1 MANWI
6 SKQKGK
12 GEKTLRNITS
22 DGSNVMTSEANKA
35 WRALILLNRAT
46 SGLPKDHPDGKL
58 YTPNQTVGNG
68 YSLRNPQRNPK
79 LNEETKKSWRNIVS
93 SSGHTDRN

>member
-12 GEKTLRNITS
+12 GEKVLRQITA

-35 WRALILLNRAT
+35 WRALILFNRAT
-46 SGLPKDHPDGKL
+46 SGLPKAHPAAK
-58 YTPNQTVGNG
+58 
-68 YSLRNPQRNPK
+68 
-79 LNEETKKSWRNIVS
+79 I
-93 SSGHTDRN
+93 

>member
-46 SGLPKDHPDGKL
+46 SGLP
-58 YTPNQTVGNG
+58 
-68 YSLRNPQRNPK
+68 
-79 LNEETKKSWRNIVS
+79 
-93 SSGHTDRN
+93 